1 MIRAL
6 SFLDRMS
13 LFGEKDE
20 KVDWP
25 LLTLAKRL
33 DQGFGEGLLL
43 PFVVTVLD
51 ARRYVSCIFVF
62 IVVFTWFSCNVG
74 HVSGLDVSVSLFV
87 SSFSLFILVSIS

>member
-1 MIRAL
+1 
-6 SFLDRMS
+6 MS
-13 LFGEKDE
+13 LLGEKDE

-51 ARRYVSCIFVF
+51 AGRYVSCIFVF
-62 IVVFTWFSCNVG
+62 IVSVVVFIWFCCNVG
-74 HVSGLDVSVSLFV
+74 RVLGLDASVS
-87 SSFSLFILVSIS
+87 